1 MGVHLCAIVQ
11 GAAGV
16 LGSASNMK
24 ILKRLY
30 FNSLIIPV
38 TVGSLAIALT
48 AQSGAIPPMAQRP
61 GGPGANTPGMAE
73 ASRMRPT
80 NLQSNGGSM
89 ANGVYTNSIYG
100 FSLKTP
106 PGWAVVPGKDPI
118 PAKTEAS
125 NPLLKAAQ
133 ISHTLLVMTENAPLR
148 KSSQRK
154 SIQIMA
160 TRMLGEPTPTAAHDY
175 LIYSEKNAKDKG
187 MAVEYLGDPEEVTI
201 NGEKLWKVASN
212 ETIEGATQHVEQYV
226 ITRQAILLQ
235 FFLVSPTEPGL
246 KDIES
251 SIQSLQFK
259 PMVEKRPLKQTPKKT
274 KAAQTGSKPQ

>member
-1 MGVHLCAIVQ
+1 
-11 GAAGV
+11 
-16 LGSASNMK
+16 MK

-30 FNSLIIPV
+30 RNSFIILI
-38 TVGSLAIALT
+38 TVGTLVEVLP
-48 AQSGAIPPMAQRP
+48 AQSGAIPPMPPRP
-61 GGPGANTPGMAE
+61 GGPRANIPGMAD

-80 NLQSNGGSM
+80 NLESNGGSM

-148 KSSQRK
+148 KPSQRK

-175 LIYSEKNAKDKG
+175 LIYSEKNAKEKG

-201 NGEKLWKVASN
+201 NGEKLWRVESN
-212 ETIEGATQHVEQYV
+212 ETIEGAIQHVEQYV
-226 ITRQAILLQ
+226 ITRQSILLQ
-235 FFLVSPTEPGL
+235 FFLVSPAEAGL
-246 KDIES
+246 KDIEP
-251 SIQSLQFK
+251 SIQSLEFK
-259 PMVEKRPLKQTPKKT
+259 PIVAKRPLKQTPKKT
-274 KAAQTGSKPQ
+274 KAPTETKTESKAQ